1 MNIEE
6 LSTKGWAYVN
16 DVKSDID
23 LMNLGKTIG
32 CPTLTPNGEYIKEI
46 KRQTKHE
53 APEGSQSALYGG
65 GSFPLHTDTVFWPLP
80 IRYLLLRAKGD
91 LRRPTTIKNI
101 NDLLKDINS
110 DVHEMIQN
118 SVWVVGPT
126 SKKIY
131 CSMKFRYK
139 DTTIWRYDADLMI
152 PANSDALEI
161 KKIIDPL
168 VRSDDTEFI
177 EWKENMAVIIDNWTV
192 LHGRGVEPQDENV
205 RVIER
210 LYVR

>member
-1 MNIEE
+1 
-6 LSTKGWAYVN
+6 
-16 DVKSDID
+16 
-23 LMNLGKTIG
+23 
-32 CPTLTPNGEYIKEI
+32 
-46 KRQTKHE
+46 
-53 APEGSQSALYGG
+53 
-65 GSFPLHTDTVFWPLP
+65 
-80 IRYLLLRAKGD
+80 
-91 LRRPTTIKNI
+91 
-101 NDLLKDINS
+101 
-110 DVHEMIQN
+110 
-118 SVWVVGPT
+118 
-126 SKKIY
+126 
-131 CSMKFRYK
+131 MKFRYK